1 MYNQL
6 TDAISPD
13 FSKLELIPTVVQDI
27 NTKTV
32 VMVGYMNKESLELT
46 LATGRVTFF
55 SRSRK
60 KIWVKGETSGNFL
73 NMKKIFLDC
82 DNDALLVLAEPT
94 GPVCHTGNDACFFKT
109 LIKDND
115 YIDNKPFSLYELE
128 KIINVAKNSSP
139 DTSYTARLVNKGIHS
154 IAQKVG
160 EEAVE
165 VVIEAMKNDK
175 LKLKEESADLL
186 YHLLLLLSFN
196 EISLLQIEEILKA
209 RHLNKVK

>member
-82 DNDALLVLAEPT
+82 DNDALLVLA
-94 GPVCHTGNDACFFKT
+94 VFA
-109 LIKDND
+109 L
-115 YIDNKPFSLYELE
+115 
-128 KIINVAKNSSP
+128 
-139 DTSYTARLVNKGIHS
+139 
-154 IAQKVG
+154 
-160 EEAVE
+160 
-165 VVIEAMKNDK
+165 
-175 LKLKEESADLL
+175 
-186 YHLLLLLSFN
+186 
-196 EISLLQIEEILKA
+196 
-209 RHLNKVK
+209 